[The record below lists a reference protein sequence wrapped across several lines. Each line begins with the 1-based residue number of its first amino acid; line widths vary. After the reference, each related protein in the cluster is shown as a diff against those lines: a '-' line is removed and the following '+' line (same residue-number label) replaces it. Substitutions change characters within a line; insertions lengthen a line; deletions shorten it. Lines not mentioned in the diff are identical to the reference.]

1 MQTNVSQKSR
11 TFMSNLELSSRLSG
25 VNDRIST
32 ACERNQRNPNS
43 VQLLA
48 VSKTKPLSML
58 EQAYQA
64 GQRHFAENYVQ
75 EGVSKRQ
82 IWPYPDTTWHF
93 IGPLQSNKTRSVAE
107 HFDWVHTVDRL
118 KIAQRLSDQRPTD
131 LPALNVLIQVNI
143 SQDDAKSGVE
153 INAAGD
159 LADQIATLP
168 NMHLR
173 GLMAIPAVDL
183 TDQQLTKQYLQ
194 LKSLRDT
201 LMKKHSECTELSIG
215 MSGDFEVAIACG
227 ATMVRIGSDIFGA
240 RNS

>member
-11 TFMSNLELSSRLSG
+11 TFMSNLELSSRLMV
-25 VNDRIST
+25 VNDRILA
-32 ACERNQRNPNS
+32 ACEKSHRHPNS

-58 EQAYQA
+58 EQAYQS
-64 GQRHFAENYVQ
+64 GQRQFAENYVQ
-75 EGVSKRQ
+75 EGTEKRQ
-82 IWPYPDTTWHF
+82 QWPHSDTTWHF
-93 IGPLQSNKTRSVAE
+93 IGPLQSNKTRQVAE
-107 HFDWVHTVDRL
+107 TFDWVHTIDRL
-118 KIAQRLSDQRPTD
+118 KIAQRLNDQRPSS

-143 SQDDAKSGVE
+143 SEDEAKSGVTVDQ
-153 INAAGD
+153 ATD
-159 LADQIATLP
+159 LAEQISTLP
-168 NMHLR
+168 SLRLR

-183 TDQQLTKQYLQ
+183 TDEQLTTQYLQ

-215 MSGDFEVAIACG
+215 MSADFAIAIACG

-240 RNS
+240 R